1 MQEVF
6 GQQNLLM
13 KEMVDA
19 RGSGGRLESVLEEK
33 TILGNWTENLQEDL
47 RILWAKK
54 WVRFTALLLILVH
67 THLTSHGNRIWGWA
81 NLWSP
86 VFLIEFPLM

>member
-33 TILGNWTENLQEDL
+33 TILGN
-47 RILWAKK
+47 
-54 WVRFTALLLILVH
+54 
-67 THLTSHGNRIWGWA
+67 
-81 NLWSP
+81 
-86 VFLIEFPLM
+86 